1 MTLWSISYRGY
12 NIHGSAAKSEVTYQ
26 TFHWPND
33 PRIVH
38 ARSLEAAKSRI
49 NEELRR
55 INKHGFRNVV
65 YLAKAREE
73 TTRRNRWRTCW
84 RIINA
89 DKEDLVQPYFRTIP
103 EAREFCEK
111 RGWALLEHFDY

>member
-1 MTLWSISYRGY
+1 MTLYSLRYRGY
-12 NIHGSAAKSEVTYQ
+12 TIHTKAGKSEVTYQ
-26 TFHWPND
+26 SPAWPND
-33 PRIVH
+33 PRIVK
-38 ARSLEAAKSRI
+38 APSLNAAKGRI

-55 INKHGFRNVV
+55 INKHGPRNTI
-65 YLAKAREE
+65 YLAKVQEE
-73 TTRRNRWRTCW
+73 TTCRGRWRTCW

-89 DKEDLVQPYFRTIP
+89 DKEDLIQPYFRTIP